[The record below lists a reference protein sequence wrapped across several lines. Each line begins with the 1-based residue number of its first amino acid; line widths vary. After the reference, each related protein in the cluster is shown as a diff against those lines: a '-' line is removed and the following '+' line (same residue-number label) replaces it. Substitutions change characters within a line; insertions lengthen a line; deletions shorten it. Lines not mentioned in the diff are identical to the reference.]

1 MRLVLSAI
9 LSLGLCS
16 FSCSGDDDGGD
27 TGDAPDAATS
37 QFDAA
42 PACILPSEVITCAGE
57 GDDGPCTAV
66 CAEAY
71 CRDFGQL
78 PDPVCT
84 QNCSTID
91 DCPDGWD
98 CNDMGRCRPPG
109 G

>member
-1 MRLVLSAI
+1 MRLVLPAI
-9 LSLGLCS
+9 LSLGLFS
-16 FSCSGDDDGGD
+16 FSCGGDDDGG
-27 TGDAPDAATS
+27 GDAPDAAES

-42 PACILPSEVITCAGE
+42 PACILPTEVITCTGE
-57 GDDGPCTAV
+57 GDDAPCQAE

-71 CRDFGQL
+71 CRDFGNL

-84 QNCSTID
+84 ENCGTID

-109 G
+109 